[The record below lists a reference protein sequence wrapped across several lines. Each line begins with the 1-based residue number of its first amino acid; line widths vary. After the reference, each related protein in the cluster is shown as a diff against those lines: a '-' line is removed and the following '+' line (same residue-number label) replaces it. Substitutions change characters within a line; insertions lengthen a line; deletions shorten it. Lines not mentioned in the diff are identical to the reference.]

1 MLAVFIGAE
10 FGTRMDNPAIY
21 KSGEYGIQIKFI
33 LASSTDSLADL
44 PELEFVIDLLKEKIP
59 AIVPLNLIFWYLNGL
74 IQWDEN
80 QSRSFLLLFCQL
92 SGIRFCPLIR
102 ILISG
107 LDSNLIQI
115 SQLLYHTIGMFPV
128 VIGG

>member
-21 KSGEYGIQIKFI
+21 KSGEYGIQIKVI

-59 AIVPLNLIFWYLNGL
+59 AIVPLNLIFWYLNVERKKSRHSGPGHVISTL
-74 IQWDEN
+74 FNCQTTEN
-80 QSRSFLLLFCQL
+80 LL
-92 SGIRFCPLIR
+92 SAYH
-102 ILISG
+102 
-107 LDSNLIQI
+107 DSAIFFI
-115 SQLLYHTIGMFPV
+115 IGFGKV
-128 VIGG
+128 FGKHYFTRTRA